1 MTIYR
6 ALLSRGYFPKELP
19 PAFFTERFAT
29 YASSARGRQILEDAT
44 APTSTECV
52 SFRLARPGAMEREL
66 AIPHPSSFAAL
77 ARLTAKNFR
86 RLLKKAA
93 ASPFSRSHPVYDP
106 SAERAFLPSFR
117 PKNLARER
125 MVARAGGAYLVRTDI
140 SHFYPS
146 LYTHAVGWAVNP
158 KLRSRAN
165 WRNQRLL
172 GKQLDQAL
180 MNLQGKVSQGVPIGN
195 DISYLLAE
203 VVLGKVDRALGFAAD
218 RAYRWFDDY
227 EISCDSQDEAEKVLA
242 ILTRELRKF
251 RLRLNPRKTRID
263 ALPRQAQEQWQRE
276 LFLASKASL
285 ARPDVVVSYF
295 DVAFRL
301 REENPDAAVLNYLGS
316 DAAVLNYALGLLF
329 RLPRPEAQVAK
340 VLQSA
345 ITQALLCEPGVAQ
358 KAFALMSYWHLNGLA
373 LDRALLTRTIAAVL
387 QHHDARGVT
396 SDVSWALAFC
406 LEHRIELSRVA
417 GQVLSRCD
425 DDCIALQ
432 ALHCHAEGLIPRG
445 FSSRRIKNLVRD
457 VDLDGEHWLL
467 GYEALRQ
474 GFLTESQTLDHARR
488 QHGVATVNAGSGCLN
503 VVDTARSDS
512 GGFQFLVQ
520 RFPAASSYLLLHSA
534 SGLRCCRPP
543 RRCPPVDS
551 VPVAGFGARNGA
563 PPGTTGGCATAAS
576 VSSCRRRSAATGW
589 PPDVSG

>member
-6 ALLSRGYFPKELP
+6 TLLSRGYFPKELP
-19 PAFFTERFAT
+19 PAFFTEGFAA
-29 YASSARGRQILEDAT
+29 YASSATGRQILDAI
-44 APTSTECV
+44 AARSRSTDCV
-52 SFRLARPGAMEREL
+52 AFRLARPGAVGREL

-77 ARLTAKNFR
+77 ARITAKNFP

-93 ASPFSRSHPVYDP
+93 ASPFSKSHPVYNP
-106 SAERAFLPSFR
+106 SAERAVLPSFR

-125 MVARAGGAYLVRTDI
+125 MVARAGGAYLVKADI

-146 LYTHAVGWAVNP
+146 LYTHAVGWAVDP

-165 WRNQRLL
+165 WQNRRLL

-180 MNLQGKVSQGVPIGN
+180 MNLQGKISQGIPIGN

-203 VVLGKVDRALGFAAD
+203 IVLGKVDRALRFAAD

-227 EISCDSQDEAEKVLA
+227 EISCDSQDEAEKILA
-242 ILTRELRKF
+242 ILTRELRKY
-251 RLRLNPRKTRID
+251 RLSLNPRKTRID
-263 ALPRQAQEQWQRE
+263 ALPGPAQLQWQQE
-276 LFLASKASL
+276 LFLASKAPL
-285 ARPDVVVSYF
+285 ERLDVVVSFF

-301 REENPDAAVLNYLGS
+301 REENPDAAVLNY
-316 DAAVLNYALGLLF
+316 ALGLLF
-329 RLPRPEAQVAK
+329 KLPKPEAQVAK

-373 LDRALLTRTIAAVL
+373 LDQALLTRTITAVL
-387 QHHDARGVT
+387 QRHEARGVT

-417 GQVLSRCD
+417 GQVLSKCD

-445 FSSRRIKNLVRD
+445 FASGRIRRLVSN
-457 VDLDGEHWLL
+457 VNLDGEHWLL

-474 GFLTESQTLDHARR
+474 GFLTESQAAVGSHSLFNDFLQRR
-488 QHGVATVNAGSGCLN
+488 VTFYRTQLPAYAA
-503 VVDTARSDS
+503 VVHP
-512 GGFQFLVQ
+512 G
-520 RFPAASSYLLLHSA
+520 
-534 SGLRCCRPP
+534 
-543 RRCPPVDS
+543 
-551 VPVAGFGARNGA
+551 GA
-563 PPGTTGGCATAAS
+563 PPWILSLWLDLVRGTEPRPGQLEAAQQQQAYREFAEGVRELAGPPMS
-576 VSSCRRRSAATGW
+576 LADTMAALLARDPERGVVGE
-589 PPDVSG
+589 DDEYFG

>member
-6 ALLSRGYFPKELP
+6 TLLSRGYFPKELP
-19 PAFFTERFAT
+19 PAFFTEGFAA
-29 YASSARGRQILEDAT
+29 YASSASGRQILEDAT
-44 APTSTECV
+44 APMSTECV
-52 SFRLARPGAMEREL
+52 AFRLARPGAMEREL

-86 RLLKKAA
+86 LLLKKAA
-93 ASPFSRSHPVYDP
+93 ASPFSKSHPVYNP
-106 SAERAFLPSFR
+106 SAERAVLPSFR

-125 MVARAGGAYLVRTDI
+125 MVARAGGAYLVKADI

-146 LYTHAVGWAVNP
+146 LYTHAVGWAVDP

-165 WRNQRLL
+165 WQNQRLL

-203 VVLGKVDRALGFAAD
+203 IVLGKVDRALGFAAD

-227 EISCDSQDEAEKVLA
+227 EISCDSQDEAEKILA

-263 ALPRQAQEQWQRE
+263 ALPRQAQEQWQQE
-276 LFLASKASL
+276 LFLASKAPL

-301 REENPDAAVLNYLGS
+301 REENPDAAVLNY
-316 DAAVLNYALGLLF
+316 ALGLLF
-329 RLPRPEAQVAK
+329 KLPSPKAQVAK

-387 QHHDARGVT
+387 QCHKARGVT

-445 FSSRRIKNLVRD
+445 FSSDRIRRLVRD
-457 VDLDGEHWLL
+457 VDLNGEHWLL

-474 GFLTESQTLDHARR
+474 GFLTESQAAVGSNSLFNDFLQRR
-488 QHGVATVNAGSGCLN
+488 VTFYCTQLPAYAA
-503 VVDTARSDS
+503 VVHP
-512 GGFQFLVQ
+512 G
-520 RFPAASSYLLLHSA
+520 
-534 SGLRCCRPP
+534 
-543 RRCPPVDS
+543 
-551 VPVAGFGARNGA
+551 GA
-563 PPGTTGGCATAAS
+563 PPWILSLWLDLVRGTEPRPGQLEAAQQQQAYRAVEEGVRELAGPPMS
-576 VSSCRRRSAATGW
+576 LADTMAALLARDPERGVVGEA
-589 PPDVSG
+589 DELY